1 MPRSLTIRVTVSREV
16 VKGPSR
22 VLRFYKRQIPMN
34 TFFQRVLILFGVLYL
49 LTGIAK
55 YLGWWG

>member
-16 VKGPSR
+16 VKGPFR
-22 VLRFYKRQIPMN
+22 VLRFYKRAIPMN

>member
-1 MPRSLTIRVTVSREV
+1 VTVSREV
-16 VKGPSR
+16 VKGPFR